1 MSTLIIHPKDHST
14 DFLKPI
20 YAPIK
25 DKTVIRGGIRKTD
38 LMKLIEDH
46 ERIIMLGHGSPRGL
60 LSVGQFFMAGN
71 YIVDWTMVDLLSYK
85 SDNIY
90 IWCHAD
96 LFVQSHELKGFCSG
110 MFISEVSEAFYCGLK
125 SCTQKVIDESNF
137 LFAEIVSQNIN
148 KPLNAI
154 YENVIQEYT
163 ILSETNLI
171 AKFNLERL
179 CLNVSTLNYDSLFS
193 RYSLNYIK

>member
-1 MSTLIIHPKDHST
+1 MSVLIIHPKDHST

-25 DKTVIRGGIRKTD
+25 DKTVIWGGIRKTH

-60 LSVGQFFMAGN
+60 LSMGQFYMAGN
-71 YIVDWTMVDLLSYK
+71 YIIDWSMAELLSTK
-85 SDNIY
+85 TNNTY

-96 LFVQSHELKGFCSG
+96 MFVQRYELKGLCSG
-110 MFISEVSEAFYCGLK
+110 MFISEVSEAFCYGFNDVDPN
-125 SCTQKVIDESNF
+125 QIEESNCYF
-137 LFAEIVSQNIN
+137 SEILARNIN
-148 KPLNAI
+148 KPMNDL
-154 YENVIQEYT
+154 YHNVLQEYT
-163 ILSETNLI
+163 ILAKTNPI

-179 CLNVSTLNYDSLFS
+179 NLNSNNIELWKHSFL
-193 RYSLNYIK
+193 